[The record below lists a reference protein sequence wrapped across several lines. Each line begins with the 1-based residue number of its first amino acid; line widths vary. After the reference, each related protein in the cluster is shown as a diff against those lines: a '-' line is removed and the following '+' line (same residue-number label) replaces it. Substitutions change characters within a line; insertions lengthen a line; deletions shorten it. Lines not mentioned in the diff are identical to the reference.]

1 MADNRR
7 PVGVNFEKI
16 LQSLQGDVQEMKTEY
31 EESCLAINDDNKL
44 LHQFCDRLEFIF
56 SFGLREGSGFLSGRR
71 DLWQYFCKCLA
82 NRRNIHDGL
91 KIVKANT
98 ELKTSLGRFRCF
110 IRYCLVHQSL
120 GDVVQQCVDNR
131 AVTAQFYQDGSLTL
145 DAKLLPTLLSCLYQ
159 LCDVPFDLPPSGHDL
174 DVSWPTFTRLGAAGG
189 GWRPPSRAL
198 SFSSLYS
205 HTSQLSEAVGLQSP
219 NSPTMTAVG
228 EDDLL
233 GLPDPVVALEE
244 ANQRLTALEGDNAT
258 LRASCAALQTQLD
271 QVKNAEAALSA
282 PVSDDSPAVCSPDK
296 CHQCDLLT
304 EELRVSKSRC
314 EDLTRLQHQ
323 LEEQVTALEAQLQQS
338 HTQENDLNNEI
349 KYLQEKLNE
358 THITSRKLDS
368 CVTSATNI
376 NEVPEVPLV
385 TISLEQAQVPDSDG
399 SETLATM
406 GSSTSAQEMLEQCQ
420 CKLKELEK
428 ENKILQEQCSAAEV
442 EKTTLRTNIRK
453 VSANWFERKTRL
465 SDSDSESC
473 SGAEGLCLL
482 QDSASGREEIGV
494 QVPEFMPQKC
504 SLYKTVEDI
513 PSLLAELDFATG
525 KLDLTERMCCE
536 LKKRVKDYENV
547 IDDQEVIIH
556 GLKDQLDTYFTDNR
570 NMSEQLRTITKLF
583 EDLELTEK
591 TRVNTVNPPDTINTV
606 FSTLPSEEDFKE
618 MSQSVSKTYTKLKE
632 LIMEKKSLVTEI
644 DRLKVLN
651 VELQRRVTHQE
662 NRLLSVSDA
671 LHSTWLLVS
680 DMKEQHAQL
689 HSSESILRYELKEKR
704 ELLHRLRE
712 ELECSREQWHKIRQ
726 MNTES
731 EEEWN
736 SLREELNER
745 RRIASEVQPTDKEG
759 GDEEVKGATARIRP
773 PAEFEPPVDLL
784 LDMAIEY
791 GVIDADDDTSTAM
804 VAAMEG
810 EDMHANRLQ
819 DLEDQCSYLYQK
831 LMASTARS
839 LTLASRLSALH
850 EHYGSSD
857 EEDDDEDDDD
867 MDDEYDNND
876 YELDDI
882 DVHHFDT
889 EILTPEPESSDT
901 AYMSE
906 ADTGSAAG
914 TAGSLSEEEGAA
926 AAGSGDDTFT
936 PIEESSDV
944 DGDLSKRLINFLPRK
959 IEILSRDNK
968 KLEERCRLLQE
979 EKISSE
985 AQLTQSLEKEQR
997 LRQELQAKLEHLG
1010 KIVDELKLE
1019 RNGKIN
1025 EAEEKL
1031 RQKVESINQQER
1043 EYESLQEEVS
1053 GLREQLEERGQL
1065 LHIASSRVTELEGL
1079 LKAQEVTSEDTLN
1092 RLKHAEKLVSE
1103 SQSAHTELSKEYEQ
1117 LKKEVETLQVQIADL
1132 RFQISSKDM
1141 ECDAAVKAD
1150 EEKAK
1155 ALSAAAL
1162 QISEQEARICHLEQQ
1177 AATDKEL
1184 WLSEQ
1189 DKLSSTVSKLAE
1201 DLKERD
1207 TNCSTLGDHLQQT
1220 EAKMKLAQ
1228 NTLTETQ
1235 SELKTTQE
1243 ASTQLADDNE
1253 QLREKIIQL
1262 LSRRVRVCDDCFSVQ
1277 AELAA
1282 IVATVSNT
1290 TTLSSQRDDES
1301 LEQGATGSQTSSSAK
1316 PLPIASRQPDD
1327 DDYAVIS
1334 DDEVQSSRQSSTPSN
1349 DSPTS
1354 NPEVVPETRATADI
1368 ITTSTLSSQPPTD
1381 FETWVGAGTRSLVPV
1396 ELPAGITLQWSFISE
1411 PKCVSFSVLHQPP
1424 SSSSQESGETGP
1436 SVCQQRVL
1444 IPTRRVVSTQGS
1456 TVKGRLVTKQPGVYT
1471 LVFDNSSSRYT
1482 AKKITYSLRLLEQAD
1497 GDPLPRQ
1504 PLQPATSNP

>member
-1141 ECDAAVKAD
+1141 ECDAAVK
-1150 EEKAK
+1150 
-1155 ALSAAAL
+1155 
-1162 QISEQEARICHLEQQ
+1162 
-1177 AATDKEL
+1177 
-1184 WLSEQ
+1184 
-1189 DKLSSTVSKLAE
+1189 
-1201 DLKERD
+1201 
-1207 TNCSTLGDHLQQT
+1207 T